1 MRIIIARDDASI
13 ARNIENE
20 KSRFNSYAGTATAE
34 LADRLGKARVE
45 HNWVSP
51 AIIASHVLTGND
63 AALKQVSQIVGQQ
76 AFKYGVS
83 PSDNRPGVVS
93 AQERTANNQRVLAKA
108 KAATVDRPM
117 VAPTSRTTP
126 PKKSGGPGWWGHLPA
141 YSFAATVG
149 DFMTPEAVENVVGK
163 VTYGGYSL
171 LKSGVAGFTAGTMFI
186 PQVIQNEIAAAANY
200 GTIGDSWKQQR
211 NGSLLNQFIAGP
223 LIQETSLGQIFNQT
237 IQGILS
243 DKKVT
248 AKDILGSGFS
258 PSGLVAQ
265 KQAEAARAFRPTTG
279 TGEETSAFTLGRF
292 GAQSIA
298 DTGII
303 QEGSVPY
310 NLISGAIDFA
320 TALKTDPTLGK
331 PIKQPFGSAGKAA
344 TAIPEGKAIEAVSS
358 LAKTAVETPK
368 INPSLLNK
376 TENVLFHGTA
386 NPLAEGNFSSIF
398 DIYQPDAKNL
408 MGRGIYLTDSGE
420 VAASYTAKGTN
431 KNIQKVGDI
440 KLSSSG
446 IVYKT
451 ELSPTARIIDLR
463 QPNQE
468 INNAILKTVNN
479 DWFINLIEDANN
491 SVDDILS
498 VINDP
503 SSTGEQAMA
512 AFKRSLKGVILEG
525 ADEASA
531 SLTEEMSTFADGIS
545 YQGGVRRGGLG
556 KHNAFVIFNPDA
568 VKITENINP
577 LMDILESQSATNGIR
592 SAAGLVE
599 GGRPTVNPTLWNEF
613 KTTPKAVEVFKPFVE
628 EKNPAQVWRNMKRQG
643 LMSAD
648 EIAGASNHTELIQA
662 FDNAV
667 NNLDPAYNIRNVPS
681 GKFESVSDFG
691 YKIKQSSQR
700 FTNVFEVLP
709 ESTYIPNS
717 DPQVAATRL
726 DDLMGYLKFP
736 MDQRDKWVNRLIQTH
751 KDGTSKSFFEFLSDW
766 ESTVL
771 APALKKNLVPKSEIP
786 RLTRWRQ
793 QTIDQVTRF
802 TLQDIQD
809 GINPAWME
817 AGGYGPLRNTQ
828 LLQDGA
834 YIVDPTML
842 DEVAKK
848 LGKLYKIEQQ
858 AAKLPGAVRVPVKA
872 AFSSGEKLSDAYGWY
887 QSNLWKPVVV
897 MAGRYLTRVLPEE
910 QLRVLLNGTFEH
922 PGHYIG
928 AIFDGR
934 FAAKLGK
941 DGMYVADV
949 FGDPINKAKLAVEV
963 DNKLI
968 QFRQVETEVAA
979 LRNAGKIADADKL
992 ASLYADELAAI
1003 PDLIVQQERTMQI
1016 LNDST
1021 ATLNDALIGAVPG
1034 KAKQQ
1039 LFNLYQDG
1047 SYVKTGNLNIVS
1059 KNIGKERKLWV
1070 DGVVQEVADLYNNP
1084 HIRRIAKADLFDN
1097 DVLTINGIE
1106 STWAEHLKAGRFL
1119 NSDEAIATWLHDG
1132 SGRQYFEKYFKNF
1145 ANIAEGY
1152 NWDTMANAREF
1163 VRVLNNEVTSI
1174 AGTNET
1180 ILKAITTGAFEGE
1193 TAFSRNVHNLID
1205 GKESF
1210 TNYVANEF
1218 VNDLSSPSHI
1228 RYRSQSTVASS
1239 GPGSKAAAGWDYII
1253 SLFFQGAYGMS
1264 SDKLSR
1270 SPAFRAGY
1278 WGRVE
1283 EVVSVASPE
1292 AAAKLLKNLDSANL
1306 PRPQADRIRRLLK
1319 LSNGTNDLEAVDA
1332 TARGFGLQYERNL
1345 LFDASKK
1352 SAFGAHH
1359 KYLFPFFEA
1368 YREQGSTWLKLV
1380 AERPENIHKIDIA
1393 LRALREADG
1402 IGLGDQNGDG
1412 KKDGFLYRDKQTG
1425 EERVAVAGSGWL
1437 GTLFS
1442 GVPFG
1447 NFSLPTGSMT
1457 MFNGILPGFGP
1468 AVQFPLQYFIPTT
1481 KNWQGLNDILF
1492 PYGRPEET
1500 GVSPA
1505 GGFAKLEFPRP
1516 TWLKRVTPY
1525 LSDEAK
1531 KIPFTGNFVGDVIQ
1545 LIGGDPKETEVWQ
1558 AYNLRT
1564 LQSLSSTRGIPT
1576 TSKEM
1581 ESLLADAETKTNQLY
1596 FLRGIGNFI
1605 LPGTPVSKF
1614 MAETKLGSIELG
1626 VLADTRRLFEEQAI
1640 AAGQTSADG
1649 DARFIDVYGD
1659 TVWATFSS
1667 LRRSDK
1673 YEGVVMSKEFEDWFD
1688 GNQKLINTYPQV
1700 ASYFGPQKQPGKFGP
1715 QEQSVYNR
1723 FIAKGVIKTQT
1734 GEQLIAQAQSNV
1746 AYTFLDSIQ
1755 SKMTP
1760 AQQASPT
1767 GQAILTST
1775 KEILKKSFPKWD
1787 VALAGAESKSKREN
1801 QIKQLREIVIDPK
1814 VKDTDMGQTVAAYMA
1829 YRDGEVAKLL
1839 KQGVKGWQT
1848 SAKGL
1853 PMRQQLRT
1861 IGEGFSKVVPEFASL
1876 WDRVLSKEFTIPT
1889 EEGQ

>member
-93 AQERTANNQRVLAKA
+93 AQERTASNQRVFAKA
-108 KAATVDRPM
+108 KAATVDRPV

-171 LKSGVAGFTAGTMFI
+171 FKSGVAGFTAGGMFI

-200 GTIGDSWKQQR
+200 GAIGDSWKQQR

-248 AKDILGSGFS
+248 AKDILGSGFT

-279 TGEETSAFTLGRF
+279 TGEDTSAFTLGRF

-303 QEGSVPY
+303 QEGSIPY
-310 NLISGAIDFA
+310 NLISGAIDFV
-320 TALKTDPTLGK
+320 TALKTDPMIGK

-344 TAIPEGKAIEAVSS
+344 TAIPEGE
-358 LAKTAVETPK
+358 
-368 INPSLLNK
+368 
-376 TENVLFHGTA
+376 
-386 NPLAEGNFSSIF
+386 SI
-398 DIYQPDAKNL
+398 
-408 MGRGIYLTDSGE
+408 R
-420 VAASYTAKGTN
+420 
-431 KNIQKVGDI
+431 
-440 KLSSSG
+440 
-446 IVYKT
+446 
-451 ELSPTARIIDLR
+451 
-463 QPNQE
+463 
-468 INNAILKTVNN
+468 
-479 DWFINLIEDANN
+479 
-491 SVDDILS
+491 
-498 VINDP
+498 
-503 SSTGEQAMA
+503 
-512 AFKRSLKGVILEG
+512 
-525 ADEASA
+525 
-531 SLTEEMSTFADGIS
+531 
-545 YQGGVRRGGLG
+545 
-556 KHNAFVIFNPDA
+556 
-568 VKITENINP
+568 
-577 LMDILESQSATNGIR
+577 AT
-592 SAAGLVE
+592 AGLVE

-681 GKFESVSDFG
+681 GKFESVSDLG

-717 DPQVAATRL
+717 DPQVAATRI

-736 MDQRDKWVNRLIQTH
+736 IDERNKWVNRLIQTH

-842 DEVAKK
+842 DEVSKK
-848 LGKLYKIEQQ
+848 LGKLYKIEQE
-858 AAKLPGAVRVPVKA
+858 AEKLPGAVRVPVKA
-872 AFSSGEKLSDAYGWY
+872 AFSSGEKLSDAYGWF

-992 ASLYADELAAI
+992 ASLYADELASI

-1253 SLFFQGAYGMS
+1253 SSFFQGAYGMS

-1283 EVVSVASPE
+1283 EVASVASPE

-1412 KKDGFLYRDKQTG
+1412 KKDGFLYRDQQTG
-1425 EERVAVAGSGWL
+1425 EERLAVAGSGWL

-1468 AVQFPLQYFIPTT
+1468 AVQFPLQYFVPTT
-1481 KNWQGLNDILF
+1481 KNWQGINDILF

-1531 KIPFTGNFVGDVIQ
+1531 KIPFTGNFVGDVVE

-1626 VLADTRRLFEEQAI
+1626 VLADTRRLFAEQAV
-1640 AAGQTSADG
+1640 AAGQTSAEG
-1649 DARFIDVYGD
+1649 DVRFIDVYGE
-1659 TVWATFSS
+1659 TVWAIFGS
-1667 LRRSDK
+1667 LRRSEK

-1688 GNQKLINTYPQV
+1688 SNQKLINTYPQV

>member
-20 KSRFNSYAGTATAE
+20 KSRFDSYLATATPE

-83 PSDNRPGVVS
+83 PADSRPGVVS

-108 KAATVDRPM
+108 TAATVDRPM

-126 PKKSGGPGWWGHLPA
+126 PKKSGGAGWWGHLPG
-141 YSFAATVG
+141 YSFAATLG

-163 VTYGGYSL
+163 ATYGVYSAF
-171 LKSGVAGFTAGTMFI
+171 KSGVAGFAAGGMFI

-200 GTIGDSWKQQR
+200 ATLGDSWKQQR
-211 NGSLLNQFIAGP
+211 NGSLLNQFITGP
-223 LIQETSLGQIFNQT
+223 LVQETNLGQLFNQT
-237 IQGILS
+237 IQAIAS

-248 AKDILGSGFS
+248 IKDIMGSGFS
-258 PSGLVAQ
+258 TAGLVAQ
-265 KQAEAARAFRPTTG
+265 KQSEAARAFRPTVG
-279 TGEETSAFTLGRF
+279 SGEDAHAFTLGRF
-292 GAQSIA
+292 GAQSFA

-303 QEGSVPY
+303 QEGSIPY
-310 NLISGAIDFA
+310 NLISGVIDFA
-320 TALKTDPTLGK
+320 TAVKTDPMMGK
-331 PIKQPFGSAGKAA
+331 PVKQPFGSAGKAA
-344 TAIPEGKAIEAVSS
+344 TAISEGKAIE
-358 LAKTAVETPK
+358 T
-368 INPSLLNK
+368 
-376 TENVLFHGTA
+376 
-386 NPLAEGNFSSIF
+386 
-398 DIYQPDAKNL
+398 
-408 MGRGIYLTDSGE
+408 
-420 VAASYTAKGTN
+420 AASLPK
-431 KNIQKVGDI
+431 
-440 KLSSSG
+440 
-446 IVYKT
+446 
-451 ELSPTARIIDLR
+451 
-463 QPNQE
+463 
-468 INNAILKTVNN
+468 LKTVDQILEEAN
-479 DWFINLIEDANN
+479 WLI
-491 SVDDILS
+491 
-498 VINDP
+498 DP
-503 SSTGEQAMA
+503 SSPRPKHLENLSFAEALAEVRKDSRYLPDGT
-512 AFKRSLKGVILEG
+512 SLKATAGVVEG
-525 ADEASA
+525 A
-531 SLTEEMSTFADGIS
+531 
-545 YQGGVRRGGLG
+545 
-556 KHNAFVIFNPDA
+556 
-568 VKITENINP
+568 
-577 LMDILESQSATNGIR
+577 
-592 SAAGLVE
+592 
-599 GGRPTVNPTLWNEF
+599 RPTVNPTLWNEF
-613 KTTPKAVEVFKPFVE
+613 KTTPKAVEILKPFVE

-648 EIAGASNHTELIQA
+648 EIAGASNHTEVIQA
-662 FDNAV
+662 LDNAV
-667 NNLDPAYNIRNVPS
+667 NNLDPAYNIRNTPS
-681 GKFESVSDFG
+681 GKFESVSDLG

-736 MDQRDKWVNRLIQTH
+736 MDERNKWVNRLIQTH
-751 KDGTSKSFFEFLSDW
+751 KDGTSESFFNFLSDW
-766 ESTVL
+766 EETVL
-771 APALKKNLVPKSEIP
+771 APALKKNLVPSSEIP

-793 QTIDQVTRF
+793 QSIDQVTRF

-809 GINPAWME
+809 GVHPAWVE

-834 YIVDPTML
+834 YIVDPTVIG
-842 DEVAKK
+842 EVSKK
-848 LGKLYKIEQQ
+848 LGKLYKIEQE
-858 AAKLPGAVRVPVKA
+858 AAKLPGVIRVPAKA
-872 AFSSGEKLSDAYGWY
+872 AFSTGEHLSDAYGWY

-922 PGHYIG
+922 PGHYIA

-934 FAAKLGK
+934 FGAKIGK
-941 DGMYVADV
+941 GGMYVADV
-949 FGDPINKAKLAVEV
+949 FGDPINKAKLAVEL
-963 DNKLI
+963 DHKLI
-968 QFRQVETEVAA
+968 EFRQTATEVAA
-979 LRNAGKIADADKL
+979 LRNAGKIAEADDL
-992 ASLYADELAAI
+992 ALKYADELASI
-1003 PDLIVQQERTMQI
+1003 PDLIVQQERTMKI

-1059 KNIGKERKLWV
+1059 KNVGKERKFWV

-1084 HIRRIAKADLFDN
+1084 HIRRIANADLFDN
-1097 DVLTINGIE
+1097 DVLTINGIK

-1132 SGRQYFEKYFKNF
+1132 SGRQYFEKYFTNF
-1145 ANIAEGY
+1145 ANLPDGY
-1152 NWDTMANAREF
+1152 KWDTMANAREF
-1163 VRVLNNEVTSI
+1163 VRVLNSEVNSI

-1180 ILKAITTGAFEGE
+1180 ILKAITTGSFNGK
-1193 TAFSRNVHNLID
+1193 TAFTRNVHNLVD
-1205 GKESF
+1205 GNESF
-1210 TNYVANEF
+1210 TNYVANDF
-1218 VNDLSSPSHI
+1218 VDDLSSPSHI
-1228 RYRSQSTVASS
+1228 RYRSRSTVGAT
-1239 GPGSKAAAGWDYII
+1239 GVGSKAAAAWDHVI
-1253 SLFFQGAYGMS
+1253 SSFFKGAYGMS

-1270 SPAFRAGY
+1270 SPAFRAAY

-1283 EVVSVASPE
+1283 EVASIASPE
-1292 AAAKLLKNLDSANL
+1292 AAAELLNKLDTANL
-1306 PRPQADRIRRLLK
+1306 PRPQADRIRRLLS

-1332 TARGFGLQYERNL
+1332 TARGFGIEYERNL

-1412 KKDGFLYRDKQTG
+1412 KKDGFLYRDQQTG
-1425 EERVAVAGSGWL
+1425 EERLAVAGSGWL

-1525 LSDEAK
+1525 LSDQAK

-1545 LIGGDPKETEVWQ
+1545 LIGSDPKETEVWQ

-1640 AAGQTSADG
+1640 AAGQTAADG

-1659 TVWATFSS
+1659 TVWATFGS
-1667 LRRSDK
+1667 LRRSEK

-1688 GNQKLINTYPQV
+1688 GNQKLIKTYPQV

-1734 GEQLIAQAQSNV
+1734 GEQLITQAQSNV

-1801 QIKQLREIVIDPK
+1801 QIKQLREIVADPK

-1829 YRDGEVAKLL
+1829 YRDDEVAKLL

-1853 PMRQQLRT
+1853 PMRQQLKT
-1861 IGEGFSKVVPEFASL
+1861 IGQGFSKAVPEFASL
-1876 WDRVLSKEFTIPT
+1876 WDRVLSKEFDIPT

>member
-20 KSRFNSYAGTATAE
+20 KSRFDSYLATATPE

-63 AALKQVSQIVGQQ
+63 EALKQVSQIVGQQ

-83 PSDNRPGVVS
+83 PADSRPGVVS
-93 AQERTANNQRVLAKA
+93 AQERTANNQRVFAKA
-108 KAATVDRPM
+108 TAATVERPM

-149 DFMTPEAVENVVGK
+149 DFLTPEAVENVIGK
-163 VTYGGYSL
+163 AAYGWYSL
-171 LKSGVAGFTAGTMFI
+171 LKSGIAGFSAGASFI
-186 PQVIQNEIAAAANY
+186 PQVVQNEIAAAANY
-200 GTIGDSWKQQR
+200 ATIGDSWKQQR
-211 NGSLLNQFIAGP
+211 NGSLLNQFITGP
-223 LIQETSLGQIFNQT
+223 LVQETSFGQILNQT
-237 IQGILS
+237 IQGIIS

-258 PSGLVAQ
+258 AGGLVAQ
-265 KQAEAARAFRPTTG
+265 KQAEAARTFRPMIG
-279 TGEETSAFTLGRF
+279 TGEGSHAFTLGRF

-320 TALKTDPTLGK
+320 AALKTDPMMGK
-331 PIKQPFGSAGKAA
+331 PVKQPFGSAGKAA
-344 TAIPEGKAIEAVSS
+344 TAIPEGKAIEAVAGIATAKEAPNAALLLHGSPVNDLTS
-358 LAKTAVETPK
+358 ISPKLGSARGGSTPIAWGFSAAEKDLDTLAGEAYAHAKKTGIDGSVYITSAEKNTLNSVSAGSGTLSVPKETAQAFASTQPLNVLHEIKTAGKSRE
-368 INPSLLNK
+368 
-376 TENVLFHGTA
+376 
-386 NPLAEGNFSSIF
+386 
-398 DIYQPDAKNL
+398 
-408 MGRGIYLTDSGE
+408 E
-420 VAASYTAKGTN
+420 V
-431 KNIQKVGDI
+431 I
-440 KLSSSG
+440 KE
-446 IVYKT
+446 IKDF
-451 ELSPTARIIDLR
+451 LSPIATYS
-463 QPNQE
+463 N
-468 INNAILKTVNN
+468 T
-479 DWFINLIEDANN
+479 
-491 SVDDILS
+491 
-498 VINDP
+498 
-503 SSTGEQAMA
+503 STESI
-512 AFKRSLKGVILEG
+512 R
-525 ADEASA
+525 AS
-531 SLTEEMSTFADGIS
+531 
-545 YQGGVRRGGLG
+545 
-556 KHNAFVIFNPDA
+556 
-568 VKITENINP
+568 
-577 LMDILESQSATNGIR
+577 
-592 SAAGLVE
+592 AGLVE
-599 GGRPTVNPTLWNEF
+599 GARPTVNPTLWNEF
-613 KTTPKAVEVFKPFVE
+613 KTTPKAVEILKPFVE

-681 GKFESVSDFG
+681 GKFESVSDLG

-700 FTNVFEVLP
+700 FTNLFEVLP
-709 ESTYIPNS
+709 ESTYIPNA

-736 MDQRDKWVNRLIQTH
+736 MEQRDKWINRLIQTH
-751 KDGTSKSFFEFLSDW
+751 KDGTSESFFNFLSDW

-771 APALKKNLVPKSEIP
+771 APALKKNLVPSSEIP

-809 GINPAWME
+809 GVHPAWME

-834 YIVDPTML
+834 YIVDPTVIG
-842 DEVAKK
+842 EVSKK
-848 LGKLYKIEQQ
+848 LGKLYKIEQE
-858 AAKLPGAVRVPVKA
+858 AAKLPGVVRLPAKA
-872 AFSSGEKLSDAYGWY
+872 AFSTGEYLSDAYGSF
-887 QSNLWKPVVV
+887 QSKLWKPVVV
-897 MAGRYLTRVLPEE
+897 AAGRYLTRVLPEE

-922 PGHYIG
+922 PGHYAA

-941 DGMYVADV
+941 DGMYIADV

-968 QFRQVETEVAA
+968 QFRQVETEVSA

-1003 PDLIVQQERTMQI
+1003 PDLIVQQERTMRI

-1021 ATLNDALIGAVPG
+1021 ATLNDALIGSVPG

-1039 LFNLYQDG
+1039 MLNLYQDG

-1059 KNIGKERKLWV
+1059 KNIDKERKFWV

-1084 HIRRIAKADLFDN
+1084 HIRRIANADLFDN
-1097 DVLTINGIE
+1097 DVLTINGIK

-1132 SGRQYFEKYFKNF
+1132 SGRQYFEKYFTNF
-1145 ANIAEGY
+1145 ANLPDGY
-1152 NWDTMANAREF
+1152 KWDTMANAREF
-1163 VRVLNNEVTSI
+1163 VRVLNSEVTSV

-1180 ILKAITTGAFEGE
+1180 ILKAITTGSFNGK
-1193 TAFSRNVHNLID
+1193 TAFTRNVHNLID
-1205 GKESF
+1205 GNESF
-1210 TNYVANEF
+1210 TNYVANDF
-1218 VNDLSSPSHI
+1218 TNDLSSPSHI
-1228 RYRSQSTVASS
+1228 RYRSRSTVGAT
-1239 GPGSKAAAGWDYII
+1239 GVGSKAAAAWDHVI
-1253 SLFFQGAYGMS
+1253 SSFFQGAYGMS

-1270 SPAFRAGY
+1270 SPAFRAAY

-1283 EVVSVASPE
+1283 EVASVASPE
-1292 AAAKLLKNLDSANL
+1292 AAAELLNKLDAANL
-1306 PRPQADRIRRLLK
+1306 PRPQTDRIRRLLS

-1332 TARGFGLQYERNL
+1332 TARGFGIEYERNL

-1368 YREQGSTWLKLV
+1368 YREQGSTWLKLAV
-1380 AERPENIHKIDIA
+1380 ERPENIHKIDTA

-1412 KKDGFLYRDKQTG
+1412 KKDGFLYRDPQTG
-1425 EERVAVAGSGWL
+1425 EERVAVAGSGWM

-1457 MFNGILPGFGP
+1457 MVSSILPGFGP

-1481 KNWQGLNDILF
+1481 KNWQGINDILF
-1492 PYGRPEET
+1492 PYGRPEES
-1500 GVSPA
+1500 GQSPA

-1516 TWLKRVTPY
+1516 TWLKRVTP
-1525 LSDEAK
+1525 LMTDEAK
-1531 KIPFTGNFVGDVIQ
+1531 KIPFAGNFVGDVIKF
-1545 LIGGDPKETEVWQ
+1545 IGSDPKETEVWR

-1564 LQSLSSTRGIPT
+1564 LESLSSTRGIPT
-1576 TSKEM
+1576 TQKEM
-1581 ESLLADAETKTNQLY
+1581 ESLISDAETKTNQLY
-1596 FLRGIGNFI
+1596 FLRGIGNFV

-1614 MAETKLGSIELG
+1614 MAETKLGSVELG
-1626 VLADTRRLFEEQAI
+1626 VLADQRRLFEEQAI
-1640 AAGQTSADG
+1640 AAGQTGADG

-1659 TVWATFSS
+1659 TVWATFGS
-1667 LRRSDK
+1667 LRKSDK
-1673 YEGVVMSKEFEDWFD
+1673 YEGIVMSKEFEDWFD
-1688 GNQKLINTYPQV
+1688 GNQKLIKTYPQV

-1715 QEQSVYNR
+1715 QEQNVYNR
-1723 FIAKGVIKTQT
+1723 FISKGIIKTQT
-1734 GEQLIAQAQSNV
+1734 GEQLIVQAQSNV

-1787 VALAGAESKSKREN
+1787 VALAGAESKSKRDN
-1801 QIKQLREIVIDPK
+1801 QIVQLREIITDPK
-1814 VKDTDMGQTVAAYMA
+1814 VKDTDMGQTVAAYMT
-1829 YRDGEVAKLL
+1829 YRDEKVAELL
-1839 KQGVKGWQT
+1839 KQGVKGWQK

-1853 PMRQQLRT
+1853 PMRQQLQT
-1861 IGEGFSKVVPEFASL
+1861 IGQEFSKAVPEFASL